1 MNRRREEYFMRKTL
15 LLGTTAVML
24 ALGAATAYAVPP
36 NSPYA
41 ILVPGAVDDG
51 IMFDGGP
58 AYVAGD
64 PGYGYQGGALSGPGW
79 IDPAPMTE
87 GRSAYLYGDPGY
99 GVDPY
104 VSAPKGSA
112 DYPRSRAF
120 NSHGR

>member
-1 MNRRREEYFMRKTL
+1 MRKML
-15 LLGTTAVML
+15 LLGTMAVVP
-24 ALGAATAYAVPP
+24 ALGVATAYAVPP

-41 ILVPGAVDDG
+41 ILAPGAVDERT
-51 IMFDGGP
+51 MFDGGP

-64 PGYGYQGGALSGPGW
+64 PGYGYEGGALSGPGW

-104 VSAPKGSA
+104 VSASEENA
-112 DYPRSRAF
+112 DYLRGRTF
-120 NSHGR
+120 YSHGR